1 MFYFF
6 QVYKF
11 KFFLFLFLFFQNVVG
26 KGRVQLVSIN
36 LSSHSL
42 VCFFWSQN
50 IYVSVFFSR
59 SMLMLFLINAPF
71 ILFHYF
77 LGLLS
82 DLYSC
87 LACDAR
93 ISLFVSALWLRDI
106 RKVSKVWIHAKL
118 YLFGCQRQDAWNLH
132 ILSCIRGP
140 VGPISSRCNVLL
152 CRSVLVP
159 GGGNEIPVMKSAA
172 VVLERY
178 IHCYGMLNV
187 RNLTECARR
196 EILISRIIFL

>member
-1 MFYFF
+1 MC
-6 QVYKF
+6 VK
-11 KFFLFLFLFFQNVVG
+11 
-26 KGRVQLVSIN
+26 
-36 LSSHSL
+36 
-42 VCFFWSQN
+42 
-50 IYVSVFFSR
+50 
-59 SMLMLFLINAPF
+59 
-71 ILFHYF
+71 IL
-77 LGLLS
+77 L
-82 DLYSC
+82 DLYYC

-93 ISLFVSALWLRDI
+93 IFLFVSALWLRDI
-106 RKVSKVWIHAKL
+106 SKVWIHGNL

-178 IHCYGMLNV
+178 IHCYWMLNV
-187 RNLTECARR
+187 RNLTECKKRNSDFKNH
-196 EILISRIIFL
+196 ILIKWIWCSSFLIYMYLYFPLIFCYSYILLGQKSISHNGS